1 FKINFFFFFFFYF
14 YSFLSLFFLHA
25 SRLLLLLSLTPAD
38 SPSSSSSSSKPVTEI
53 NLLLPRLCLSNQLN
67 TATHLAITALL
78 TNPPLD
84 AISLSAL
91 LDSLASQSDITMPM
105 SLLTRLRRSPMFQ
118 HHVAPIN
125 NTLVAAYFRKG
136 QLKEAIKVF
145 NWMLRSGSPFKLVE
159 KFCGILVD
167 EFCRSGMVLKAL
179 KVLRAMVAAD
189 ICPHGELRKVVYRGL
204 LREARIRERWGL
216 MGLILGARVSKMKK
230 MMMGSWLGLEREEK
244 SVNKE
249 KRKKRKR
256 KKKLIF
262 KIFYF

>member
-1 FKINFFFFFFFYF
+1 MGDGTRKWSMSSCIV
-14 YSFLSLFFLHA
+14 LE
-25 SRLLLLLSLTPAD
+25 RWVAD
-38 SPSSSSSSSKPVTEI
+38 SPSSSSSSSKPVTDQHTLLTQDELTEI

-91 LDSLASQSDITMPM
+91 LDSLASQSDIAMPM
-105 SLLTRLRRSPMFQ
+105 SLLTRLRRSPMSQ

-136 QLKEAIKVF
+136 KLKEAIKVF
-145 NWMLRSGSPFKLVE
+145 NWMVRSGSPFKLVE

-167 EFCRSGMVLKAL
+167 GFCMSGMVLKAL

-189 ICPHGELRKVVYRGL
+189 ICLHGELRKVVYRGL

-216 MGLILGARVSKMKK
+216 MGLIMGASVSKMKK
-230 MMMGSWLGLEREEK
+230 MMMRSWLGLEREEGGVK
-244 SVNKE
+244 KE
-249 KRKKRKR
+249 KRKKRKKKR
-256 KKKLIF
+256 KKNVKKKF
-262 KIFYF
+262 NF